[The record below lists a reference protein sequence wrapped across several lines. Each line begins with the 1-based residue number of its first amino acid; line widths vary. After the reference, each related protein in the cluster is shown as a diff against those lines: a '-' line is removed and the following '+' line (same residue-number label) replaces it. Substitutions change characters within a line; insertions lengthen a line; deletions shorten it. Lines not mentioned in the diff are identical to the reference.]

1 MKPNALK
8 LVFAAFLLSDTTW
21 LDGYDIWS
29 CVRVDDTTWLDGYD
43 IWSCVRVDDISTGFF
58 FSEIAQ

>member
-29 CVRVDDTTWLDGYD
+29 CVRVDD
-43 IWSCVRVDDISTGFF
+43 ISTGFF